1 MSVTLKRQPPAA
13 DPGVSE
19 MAREFRLQLSQRLHS
34 LDENCLQS
42 LVEGIDGAIKGDLTI
57 EVKPVTTPID
67 MAVDDPALAGTRE
80 GVQLDAG
87 QGAVGA

>member
-1 MSVTLKRQPPAA
+1 MTLKRQPPAA

-42 LVEGIDGAIKGDLTI
+42 LVAGIDAAIKGDLTI
-57 EVKPVTTPID
+57 DEQPVTRPLD
-67 MAVDDPALAGTRE
+67 VAGDDAELLVLE
-80 GVQLDAG
+80 
-87 QGAVGA
+87 